1 MLVRVV
7 DGLVAQYRA
16 GQCAQVGDHDPGK
29 LERVPLH
36 GRQQGEPDVD
46 VRQPQK
52 RLDWTRSW
60 DSTSTVGWSVRYR
73 WRF

>member
-7 DGLVAQYRA
+7 DGLVAQYRV

-52 RLDWTRSW
+52 RLILGLDW
-60 DSTSTVGWSVRYR
+60 GLG
-73 WRF
+73 